1 MGGDNRLQ
9 AGMPGKRRQK
19 GIDQS
24 AGDHEQVI
32 EALADESIQNEISA
46 GSHANRP
53 LLRA

>member
-1 MGGDNRLQ
+1 
-9 AGMPGKRRQK
+9 MPGKRRQK

-24 AGDHEQVI
+24 ARDHEQVI
-32 EALADESIQNEISA
+32 EPLADESIQNEISA